1 MPRTSNHRALFWVA
15 LAVLVI
21 VPLFLHPAAA
31 RELVAYERNAR
42 PGSIIVATSER
53 RLYLVVAKGRAVSY
67 PIGVGRQGRQ
77 WAGVSSIEAMFLSP
91 NWAPPAEVLRDRPT
105 LPAVVPGG
113 SPANPMGA
121 AAMTLSGGEYAIHG
135 TNDPNSIG
143 GFVSYGCIR
152 MLNEDV
158 LDLMARVRVGTLV
171 MVIP

>member
-1 MPRTSNHRALFWVA
+1 MWRNSNRRVFFVA
-15 LAVLVI
+15 LALLV
-21 VPLFLHPAAA
+21 VAPLFLHPAGA
-31 RELVAYERNAR
+31 RELVVYERSAR

-67 PIGVGRQGRQ
+67 PIGVGRQGLQ
-77 WAGVSSIEAMFLSP
+77 WSGVSNIEAMFLSP

-121 AAMTLSGGEYAIHG
+121 AAMTLKGGKYAIHG
-135 TNDPNSIG
+135 TNDPTSIG

-171 MVIP
+171 IVKP